1 MLKKLPVKFKNYIL
15 VTIGSL
21 MYACGI
27 SLFLDP
33 ANLASGGVSGIAI
46 IISSLTDILPTGTWV
61 VILNVPIMI
70 AGVWKLG
77 GKILIPTFY
86 ALGVSSGAMTL
97 IETLSIPAVTTDPLL
112 ACAGGAVVASAGIG
126 LVFRGGATTAG
137 TDIIVKLL
145 RLKFK
150 HVPTGTIFL
159 FTDGVICLASGIA
172 FNDINKALFAGIA
185 VFIQMN
191 VLNMVLYGSDEAR
204 MIYIISEKDQIIAE
218 RLLKE
223 VDAGAT
229 FLYGN
234 GAYTGKDRKVLMCA
248 LRMRML
254 PQAREIIR
262 QEDSDAFVIVTKAT
276 NVFGEGFKSHVE
288 DDL

>member
-1 MLKKLPVKFKNYIL
+1 MKKFSITFKNYSLITVGCL
-15 VTIGSL
+15 LFAAGVT
-21 MYACGI
+21 
-27 SLFLDP
+27 LFLEP
-33 ANLASGGVSGIAI
+33 NKLASGGVSGIAI
-46 IISSLTDILPTGTWV
+46 ILNSFIDFIPVGMWV
-61 VILNVPIMI
+61 IIFNVPIMI

-77 GKILIPTFY
+77 VKILLPTFY
-86 ALGVSSGAMTL
+86 ALVVSSGMMTL
-97 IETLSIPAVTTDPLL
+97 LELFCPPLTNNPML
-112 ACAGGAVVASAGIG
+112 ACAGGAVLVAAGVG

-145 RLKFK
+145 RLKVR
-150 HVPTGTIFL
+150 HISTGAIFL
-159 FTDGVICLASGIA
+159 FTDGMVCLASG
-172 FNDINKALFAGIA
+172 FVFKDFDNALYAAIA
-185 VFIQMN
+185 VFIQMF

-204 MIYIISEKDQIIAE
+204 MVYIISDRDEIIAK
-218 RLLKE
+218 RLLE
-223 VDAGAT
+223 EIDAGAT
-229 FLYGN
+229 YLYGN

-248 LRMRML
+248 LKMRAV

>member
-1 MLKKLPVKFKNYIL
+1 MKKLSRTFKNYCLITL
-15 VTIGSL
+15 GSVL
-21 MYACGI
+21 YAAGVA
-27 SLFLDP
+27 LFLDP
-33 ANLASGGVSGIAI
+33 NDLASGGVSGIAI
-46 IISSLTDILPTGTWV
+46 IVNSVLDFIPTGMWV
-61 VILNVPIMI
+61 VIFNVPIMI

-77 GKILIPTFY
+77 AKILLPTFFSL
-86 ALGVSSGAMTL
+86 AVSSGAMTL
-97 IETLSIPAVTTDPLL
+97 FELLCPSLTENPIL
-112 ACAGGAVVASAGIG
+112 ACVGGAVLVASGIG

-145 RLKFK
+145 RLKFR
-150 HVPTGTIFL
+150 HISTGAIFL
-159 FTDGVICLASGIA
+159 FTDGLICLSSGLV
-172 FNDINKALFAGIA
+172 FKNFDNALYAAIA
-185 VFIQMN
+185 VFIQMF

-204 MIYIISEKDQIIAE
+204 MVYIISERDEIIAA

-223 VDAGAT
+223 IDAGAT
-229 FLYGN
+229 YLYGN
-234 GAYTGKDRKVLMCA
+234 GVYTGKDRKVLMCA
-248 LRMRML
+248 LKMRSV

>member
-1 MLKKLPVKFKNYIL
+1 MLKKIPRALKNYIL
-15 VTIGSL
+15 VTIGSIL
-21 MYACGI
+21 YAAGV
-27 SLFLDP
+27 SLFLAP
-33 ANLASGGVSGIAI
+33 SELASGGVSGIAI
-46 IISSLTDILPTGTWV
+46 IINSIIDFLPTGTWV

-77 GKILIPTFY
+77 AKILLPTFY
-86 ALGVSSGAMTL
+86 ALGVSAGAMNL
-97 IETLSIPAVTTDPLL
+97 FELFFPPVTDNVLL
-112 ACAGGAVVASAGIG
+112 ACVGGAVLVAAGIG

-145 RLKFK
+145 RLKFQ
-150 HVPTGTIFL
+150 HISTGAIFL
-159 FTDGVICLASGIA
+159 FTDGLICLASGLV
-172 FNDINKALFAGIA
+172 FGDIDKAIYAGIA

-191 VLNMVLYGSDEAR
+191 VLNTVLYGSDEAR
-204 MIYIISEKDQIIAE
+204 MVYIISERDEEIAE

-229 FLYGN
+229 FLRGN

-248 LRMRML
+248 LRMRAV
-254 PQAREIIR
+254 PQAREIIK
-262 QEDSDAFVIVTKAT
+262 QVDSDAFVIVTKAT
-276 NVFGEGFKSHVE
+276 SVFGEGFKSHVE

>member
-1 MLKKLPVKFKNYIL
+1 MLKKIPRALKNYIL
-15 VTIGSL
+15 VTIGCIL
-21 MYACGI
+21 YAAGV
-27 SLFLDP
+27 SLFLAP
-33 ANLASGGVSGIAI
+33 SELASGGVSGIAI
-46 IISSLTDILPTGTWV
+46 IINSIIDFLPTGTWV

-77 GKILIPTFY
+77 AKILLPTFY
-86 ALGVSSGAMTL
+86 ALGVSAVAMNL
-97 IETLSIPAVTTDPLL
+97 FEPFFPPVTDNVLL
-112 ACAGGAVVASAGIG
+112 ACVGGAVLVAAGIG

-145 RLKFK
+145 RLKFQ
-150 HVPTGTIFL
+150 HISTGAIFL
-159 FTDGVICLASGIA
+159 FTDGLICLASGLV
-172 FNDINKALFAGIA
+172 FGDIDKALYAGIA
-185 VFIQMN
+185 VFIQMY

-204 MIYIISEKDQIIAE
+204 MVYIISERDEEIAE

-229 FLYGN
+229 FLRGN

-248 LRMRML
+248 LRMRAV
-254 PQAREIIR
+254 PQAREIIK
-262 QEDSDAFVIVTKAT
+262 QVDSDAFVIVTKAT
-276 NVFGEGFKSHVE
+276 SVFGEGFKSHVE

>member
-1 MLKKLPVKFKNYIL
+1 MLKKIPRALKNYIL
-15 VTIGSL
+15 VTIGCVL
-21 MYACGI
+21 YAAGV
-27 SLFLDP
+27 SLFLAP
-33 ANLASGGVSGIAI
+33 SELASGGVSGIAI
-46 IISSLTDILPTGTWV
+46 IINSIIDFLPTGTWV

-77 GKILIPTFY
+77 AKILIPTFY
-86 ALGVSSGAMTL
+86 ALGVSAVAMNL
-97 IETLSIPAVTTDPLL
+97 FELFFPPVTDNVLL
-112 ACAGGAVVASAGIG
+112 ACVGGAVLVAAGIG

-145 RLKFK
+145 RLKFQ
-150 HVPTGTIFL
+150 HISTGAIFL
-159 FTDGVICLASGIA
+159 FTDGLICLASGLV
-172 FNDINKALFAGIA
+172 FGDIDKALYAGIA
-185 VFIQMN
+185 VFIQMY
-191 VLNMVLYGSDEAR
+191 VLNVVLYGSDEAR
-204 MIYIISEKDQIIAE
+204 MVYIISERDEEIAE

-229 FLYGN
+229 FLRGN

-248 LRMRML
+248 LRMRAV
-254 PQAREIIR
+254 PQAREIIK
-262 QEDSDAFVIVTKAT
+262 QVDSDAFVIVTKAT

>member
-1 MLKKLPVKFKNYIL
+1 MKKLSNTFKNYSLITVGCIL
-15 VTIGSL
+15 FAAGV
-21 MYACGI
+21 
-27 SLFLDP
+27 SLFLEP
-33 ANLASGGVSGIAI
+33 SQLASGGVSGIAI
-46 IISSLTDILPTGTWV
+46 ILNSFIDFIPVGMWV
-61 VILNVPIMI
+61 IIFNVPIMI
-70 AGVWKLG
+70 AGVIKLG
-77 GKILIPTFY
+77 AKILVPTFF
-86 ALGVSSGAMTL
+86 ALVVSSGAMTL
-97 IETLSIPAVTTDPLL
+97 FEIFCPPLTTNPML
-112 ACAGGAVVASAGIG
+112 ACVGGAVLVASGIG

-145 RLKFK
+145 RLKFR
-150 HVPTGTIFL
+150 HISTGAIFL
-159 FTDGVICLASGIA
+159 FTDGLVCLASGIV
-172 FNDINKALFAGIA
+172 FKDFDNALYAAIA
-185 VFIQMN
+185 VFIQMF

-204 MIYIISEKDQIIAE
+204 MVYIISERDEIIAK

-223 VDAGAT
+223 IDAGAT
-229 FLYGN
+229 YLNGN

-248 LRMRML
+248 LKMRAV

>member
-1 MLKKLPVKFKNYIL
+1 MLKKIPRTLKNYIL
-15 VTIGSL
+15 VTIGCVL
-21 MYACGI
+21 YAAGV
-27 SLFLDP
+27 SLFLAP
-33 ANLASGGVSGIAI
+33 SELASGGVSGIAI
-46 IISSLTDILPTGTWV
+46 IINSIIDFLPTGTWV

-77 GKILIPTFY
+77 AKILLPTFY
-86 ALGVSSGAMTL
+86 ALGVSAGAMNL
-97 IETLSIPAVTTDPLL
+97 FELFFPPVTDNVLL
-112 ACAGGAVVASAGIG
+112 ACVGGAVLVAAGIG

-145 RLKFK
+145 RLKFQ
-150 HVPTGTIFL
+150 HISTGAIFL
-159 FTDGVICLASGIA
+159 FTDGLICLASGLV
-172 FNDINKALFAGIA
+172 FGDIDKALYAGIA
-185 VFIQMN
+185 VFIQMY

-204 MIYIISEKDQIIAE
+204 MVYIISERDEEIAE

-229 FLYGN
+229 FLRGN

-248 LRMRML
+248 LRMRAV
-254 PQAREIIR
+254 PQAREIIK
-262 QEDSDAFVIVTKAT
+262 QVDSDAFVIVTKAT
-276 NVFGEGFKSHVE
+276 SVFGEGFKSHVE

>member
-1 MLKKLPVKFKNYIL
+1 MKKAALRVLKDYALIAVGSIL
-15 VTIGSL
+15 
-21 MYACGI
+21 YAAGVA
-27 SLFLDP
+27 LFLDP
-33 ANLASGGVSGIAI
+33 NDLASGGVSGIAI
-46 IISSLTDILPTGTWV
+46 IVGEFADFITTGTWV
-61 VILNVPIMI
+61 VIINIPIMI

-77 GKILIPTFY
+77 AKILLPTFFS
-86 ALGVSSGAMTL
+86 LFVSSLAMNGFEYFVEP
-97 IETLSIPAVTTDPLL
+97 ITDNPLL
-112 ACAGGAVVASAGIG
+112 ACVGGAVMVAAGIG

-150 HVPTGTIFL
+150 HISTGAIFL
-159 FTDGVICLASGIA
+159 FTDGLVCLASGIVFGEA
-172 FNDINKALFAGIA
+172 DKALYAGIA
-185 VFIQMN
+185 VFIQMV
-191 VLNMVLYGSDEAR
+191 VLNIVLYGSDEAR
-204 MIYIISEKDQIIAE
+204 MVYIISEHDDVIAQ

-248 LRMRML
+248 LRMRSV
-254 PQAREIIR
+254 PQARDIVR
-262 QEDSDAFVIVTKAT
+262 QEDSDAFMIVTKAT
-276 NVFGEGFKSHVE
+276 SVFGEGFKSHVE

>member
-1 MLKKLPVKFKNYIL
+1 MKKFSITFKNYSLITVGCL
-15 VTIGSL
+15 LFAAGVT
-21 MYACGI
+21 
-27 SLFLDP
+27 LFLEP
-33 ANLASGGVSGIAI
+33 NKLASGGVSGIAI
-46 IISSLTDILPTGTWV
+46 ILNSFIDFIPVGMWV
-61 VILNVPIMI
+61 IIFNVPIMI

-77 GKILIPTFY
+77 AKILLPTFY
-86 ALGVSSGAMTL
+86 ALVVSSGMMTL
-97 IETLSIPAVTTDPLL
+97 LELFCPPFTNNPML
-112 ACAGGAVVASAGIG
+112 ACAGGAVLVAAGVG

-145 RLKFK
+145 RLKFR
-150 HVPTGTIFL
+150 HISTGAIFL
-159 FTDGVICLASGIA
+159 FTDGMVCLASG
-172 FNDINKALFAGIA
+172 FVFKDFDNALYAAIA
-185 VFIQMN
+185 VFIQMF

-204 MIYIISEKDQIIAE
+204 MVYIISDRDEIIAK
-218 RLLKE
+218 RLLE
-223 VDAGAT
+223 EIDAGAT
-229 FLYGN
+229 YLYGN

-248 LRMRML
+248 LKMRAV

>member
-1 MLKKLPVKFKNYIL
+1 MKKLSRTFKNYCLITL
-15 VTIGSL
+15 GSVL
-21 MYACGI
+21 YAAGVA
-27 SLFLDP
+27 LFLDP
-33 ANLASGGVSGIAI
+33 NDLASGGVSGIAI
-46 IISSLTDILPTGTWV
+46 IVNSVLDFIPTGMWV
-61 VILNVPIMI
+61 VIFNVPIMI

-77 GKILIPTFY
+77 AKILLPTFFSL
-86 ALGVSSGAMTL
+86 AVSSGAMTL
-97 IETLSIPAVTTDPLL
+97 FELLCPSLTENPIL
-112 ACAGGAVVASAGIG
+112 ACVGGAVLVASGIG

-145 RLKFK
+145 RLKFR
-150 HVPTGTIFL
+150 HISTGAIFL
-159 FTDGVICLASGIA
+159 FTDGLICLSSGIV
-172 FNDINKALFAGIA
+172 FKNFDNALYAAIA
-185 VFIQMN
+185 VFIQMF

-204 MIYIISEKDQIIAE
+204 MVYIISERDEIIAA

-223 VDAGAT
+223 IDAGAT
-229 FLYGN
+229 YLYGN
-234 GAYTGKDRKVLMCA
+234 GVYTGKDRKVLMCA
-248 LRMRML
+248 LKMRSV

>member
-1 MLKKLPVKFKNYIL
+1 MTNNLSRTLKNYGLITVGSIL
-15 VTIGSL
+15 YAIGV
-21 MYACGI
+21 
-27 SLFLDP
+27 SLFLGP
-33 ANLASGGVSGIAI
+33 NELASGGVSGVAI
-46 IISSLTDILPTGTWV
+46 IVNSLFGTLPTGTWV
-61 VILNVPIMI
+61 VIFNIPIMA

-77 GKILIPTFY
+77 AKILLPTFY
-86 ALGVSSGAMTL
+86 ALGVSSGVMTL
-97 IETLSIPAVTTDPLL
+97 LELFLPPLTENTLL
-112 ACAGGAVVASAGIG
+112 ACAGGAVIVSAGIG

-145 RLKFK
+145 RLKFP
-150 HVPTGTIFL
+150 HISTGAIFL
-159 FTDGVICLASGIA
+159 FTDGLICLASGIV
-172 FNDINKALFAGIA
+172 FGDVDKALFAGIA

-204 MIYIISEKDQIIAE
+204 MVYIISDRDDVIAE

-234 GAYTGKDRKVLMCA
+234 GAYTGRDRKVLMCA
-248 LRMRML
+248 LKMRTL
-254 PQAREIIR
+254 PQAREIVR
-262 QEDSDAFVIVTKAT
+262 QEDADAFMIVTKAT
-276 NVFGEGFKSHVE
+276 SVFGEGFKSHVE

>member
-1 MLKKLPVKFKNYIL
+1 MFRKIPRTLKNYFL
-15 VTIGSL
+15 VTVGSIL
-21 MYACGI
+21 YAAGV
-27 SLFLDP
+27 SLFLAP
-33 ANLASGGVSGIAI
+33 SELASGGVSGIAI
-46 IISSLTDILPTGTWV
+46 IINSIIDSLPTGTWV
-61 VILNVPIMI
+61 VILNIPIMI

-77 GKILIPTFY
+77 AKILLPTFF
-86 ALGVSSGAMTL
+86 ALGVSAGAMNL
-97 IETLSIPAVTTDPLL
+97 FELFVPPVTENVLL
-112 ACAGGAVVASAGIG
+112 ACVGGAVLASAGIG

-145 RLKFK
+145 RLKFP
-150 HVPTGTIFL
+150 HISTGAIFL
-159 FTDGVICLASGIA
+159 FTDGLICLASGIA
-172 FNDINKALFAGIA
+172 FGDMDKALYAGIA

-204 MIYIISEKDQIIAE
+204 MVYIISEHDTEIAD

-229 FLYGN
+229 FLRGN

-248 LRMRML
+248 LRMRAV
-254 PQAREIIR
+254 PQAREIIK
-262 QEDSDAFVIVTKAT
+262 QVDSDAFVIVTKAT
-276 NVFGEGFKSHVE
+276 SVFGEGFKSHVE